1 MISFT
6 VTIKGNDGFVRS
18 IQALTGDFA
27 AAVLKAGTLLTSFQR
42 NSIET
47 LRITSITEDTK

>member
-18 IQALTGDFA
+18 IQALAGDFA
-27 AAVLKAGTLLTSFQR
+27 AAVVKAGTLLTSFQR

-47 LRITSITEDTK
+47 LRIASIEEETP